1 MTTMKR
7 CPRLVCVAALGC
19 LLAGP
24 AQAYLSTQTLAL
36 SNGWNGIYLEVAPE
50 DPSCDAVFS
59 NWPVAS
65 VSAYVAGSLPESYTD
80 GSGTNQVPLTEYLT
94 WQPGQPAGA
103 NSLNAVLAGKAYL
116 IFATQA
122 CQRVLTGRPAAP
134 RLEWVPGP
142 AGTAVHQLVGFCTDG
157 STTFGRFLAG
167 AGFDMSALS
176 VYSIGGTNAMG
187 PTRFKVGWTTASIEP
202 IADGKAYLIAADR
215 VSDFSGPLNVFPP
228 DGLYFP
234 PNRSRDVIRL
244 RNDHNSNLA
253 VTVTAKLSEPDALNS
268 RPVMPKLWFFDS
280 VNGWLT
286 NVPPK
291 TLEPGEEW
299 TIPVA
304 VDRTGM
310 AEGLHYGAVLACS
323 NNAGGEVDLPLEA
336 DYAPPDAAHA
346 LWPAGLWVGDAH
358 LDQVSQVLGDGQ
370 IKEGVE
376 AGSTLDLRLI
386 LHVDTSNQ
394 CRLLQRV
401 ILSGAEDTN
410 GTWSAA
416 LYMDES
422 KVPAGQK
429 SVRISSVAFGLNNGG
444 FHPDSTYGMF
454 GDKLRFTYVLNA
466 NDRVNPFRHP
476 YHPDHDGL
484 GTDFKTQLPSGD
496 VFSNYMAEI
505 KPELFSVSNEVRL
518 VWAEPPAPGGL
529 SAGWNPAE
537 AVTGA
542 VEFVVGGLRREG
554 LVTMEGRFELR
565 RISQIGVL
573 SNE

>member
-1 MTTMKR
+1 MSTMQR
-7 CPRLVCVAALGC
+7 FPHFIGLAVLGLVLTV
-19 LLAGP
+19 P
-24 AQAYLSTQTLAL
+24 VRAQYTSQAFSL
-36 SNGWNGIYLEVAPE
+36 SNGWNGIYLEVAP
-50 DPSCDAVFS
+50 DDSSCDAVFS

-65 VSAYVAGSLPESYTD
+65 VSAYVAGSLPESYPD

-94 WQPGQPAGA
+94 WQPDQPAGA
-103 NSLNAVLAGKAYL
+103 NSLNAVMAGKAYL

-142 AGTAVHQLVGFCTDG
+142 AGTEVHQLVGFCTDG
-157 STTFGRFLAG
+157 ATTFGRFLAG

-176 VYSIGGTNAMG
+176 VYSVGGTNAQG
-187 PTRFKVGWTTASIEP
+187 PTRFKVGWTTASQQP
-202 IADGKAYLIAADR
+202 IQAGRAYLIAADR
-215 VSDFSGPLNVFPP
+215 VSDFSGPLYVSPP
-228 DGLYFP
+228 NGLYFP
-234 PNRSRDVIRL
+234 ATSVRDVLTL
-244 RNDHNSNLA
+244 RNDDKSNLA
-253 VTVTAKLSEPDALNS
+253 VTVTVKLSDPDALNS

-280 VNGWLT
+280 VNGWAT

-291 TLEPGEEW
+291 TLEPKEEW
-299 TIPVA
+299 SIPVA

-310 AEGLHYGAVLACS
+310 TEGLHYGALLVCS
-323 NNAGGEVDLPLEA
+323 NSAGGVVDLPLEA
-336 DYAPPDAAHA
+336 DYAPPDPAHA
-346 LWPAGLWVGDAH
+346 LWPAGLWVGDANF
-358 LDQVSQVLGDGQ
+358 DQVSQVLADGR
-370 IKEGVE
+370 IKTGVA
-376 AGSTLDLRLI
+376 AGSTLDVRLI
-386 LHVDTSNQ
+386 LHVDVSNR

-410 GTWSAA
+410 GNWNAA
-416 LYMDES
+416 LYTDES

-429 SVRISSVAFGLNNGG
+429 SVRISSVAFDLNNGG
-444 FHPDSTYGMF
+444 VHWDNTYGMF
-454 GDKLRFTYVLNA
+454 GDKLRFTYLLDA

-484 GTDFKTQLPSGD
+484 DTDFATPLPTGD
-496 VFSNYMAEI
+496 VYSNYMAEI
-505 KPELFSVSNEVRL
+505 KPELFSVSNDIRL
-518 VWAEPPAPGGL
+518 VWSGAPAPGGFA
-529 SAGWNPAE
+529 AGWNPAE

-554 LVTMEGRFELR
+554 PVTMDGQFELR